1 MTARKD
7 LIMEYYIAYG
17 SNLNV
22 EQMKLRCPGSKVYK
36 KALMNGWKLTFR
48 RTYLNIEPDVNS
60 SVDVVIWK
68 ITKQDELN
76 LDRYEGYPRLY
87 DKEYFAFTADG
98 KIMTA
103 MVYRMDP
110 ERFPIEPPR
119 PDYLQTVADGYR
131 TFKFDVSKLVDIA
144 KQSGYDGPDTV

>member
-1 MTARKD
+1 
-7 LIMEYYIAYG
+7 MEYYIAYG

-22 EQMKLRCPGSKVYK
+22 EQMKLRCPGAKVYK

-48 RTYLNIEPDVNS
+48 RTYLNIEPDASS

-87 DKEYFAFTADG
+87 DKEYFTFPADG

-119 PDYLQTVADGYR
+119 PDYLHTVADGYR
-131 TFKFDVSKLVDIA
+131 TFKYDVSKLVDIA
-144 KQSGYDGPDTV
+144 KQSGYDGSDTV

>member
-1 MTARKD
+1 
-7 LIMEYYIAYG
+7 MEYYIAYG

-22 EQMKLRCPGSKVYK
+22 EQMKLRCPGAKVYK
-36 KALMNGWKLTFR
+36 MALMNGWKLTFR
-48 RTYLNIEPDVNS
+48 RTYLNIEPDANS
-60 SVDVVIWK
+60 SVDVVIWT

-87 DKEYFAFTADG
+87 DKEYFAFPADG

-110 ERFPIEPPR
+110 VRFPIEPPR
-119 PDYLQTVADGYR
+119 PDYLHTVADGYR
-131 TFKFDVSKLVDIA
+131 TFRYNVSKLVDIA

>member
-1 MTARKD
+1 MISGQPPTDSVAS
-7 LIMEYYIAYG
+7 G
-17 SNLNV
+17 SA
-22 EQMKLRCPGSKVYK
+22 C
-36 KALMNGWKLTFR
+36 LM
-48 RTYLNIEPDVNS
+48 
-60 SVDVVIWK
+60 
-68 ITKQDELN
+68 
-76 LDRYEGYPRLY
+76 
-87 DKEYFAFTADG
+87 DKEYFAFPADG

-131 TFKFDVSKLVDIA
+131 TFKYDVSKLVDIA